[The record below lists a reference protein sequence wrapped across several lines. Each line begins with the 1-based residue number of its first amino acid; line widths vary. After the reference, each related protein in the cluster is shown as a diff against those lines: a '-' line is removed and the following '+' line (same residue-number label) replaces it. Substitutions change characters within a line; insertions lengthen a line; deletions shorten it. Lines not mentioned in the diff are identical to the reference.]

1 VTAVL
6 AAETVDKKFE
16 KLIQQG
22 QKTFQRCGYHVNK
35 YVGFPPDDEY
45 QQFRTEVGNLIARVC
60 GTDSVHFTELQRFSD
75 DPKTRLN
82 SYYFKDVFG
91 ILSAAYQDYQDGLLV
106 GVRRLVRADLL
117 DDFLSQAEMLLDE
130 GFHIPAASLA
140 GAVLEDT
147 LRKICD
153 GKGITYPAKTNIE
166 FLNTELGRAGVYD
179 KLVQKEITAKADLRN
194 KADHGHFKD
203 VKDPDVRHMLRWIR
217 RFVTDW
223 MK

>member
-117 DDFLSQAEMLLDE
+117 
-130 GFHIPAASLA
+130 
-140 GAVLEDT
+140 AVLEDT